1 MGSFGKATEER
12 WGKRR
17 IGEVIGALPVIG
29 AMGLAIGYSVL
40 MGWIFKYTK
49 LSITGELFS
58 MGQDMDSIVGLF
70 NETAPTTDT
79 LGQAVGT
86 MLDSGVFG
94 IGNAWWIII
103 AVAVSVLIMAF
114 GVSGGIEKACKVM
127 IPILFVLFI
136 LVFRAVNSTSVI
148 DAIYILCSYTY
159 GPLLGLF
166 AFGLFTRWQIRDQYV
181 PWVAIASPIICGVVD
196 FLSQNLWQYKV
207 GYELLM
213 LNGALTFL
221 GLYLLRK
228 PAGQFHG
235 RGKKQDT

>member
-1 MGSFGKATEER
+1 M
-12 WGKRR
+12 
-17 IGEVIGALPVIG
+17 
-29 AMGLAIGYSVL
+29 
-40 MGWIFKYTK
+40 
-49 LSITGELFS
+49 
-58 MGQDMDSIVGLF
+58 
-70 NETAPTTDT
+70 
-79 LGQAVGT
+79 
-86 MLDSGVFG
+86 
-94 IGNAWWIII
+94 I
-103 AVAVSVLIMAF
+103 A
-114 GVSGGIEKACKVM
+114 
-127 IPILFVLFI
+127 ILFVLFI

-196 FLSQNLWQYKV
+196 FLSQNLWQYKF

-228 PAGQFHG
+228 PVGQFHG
-235 RGKKQDT
+235 RGKKQDA